1 MIVVR
6 IETILFYEVLMA
18 MYKLKLTRI
27 SVGLDGLPPLFFTR
41 IKYSI
46 RGRLVFLTMHFI
58 ILHLHL
64 HYLKVLLAHTVFVIS
79 HQTRSQNVLASSM
92 KIIKRTGGGPE
103 CATLA
108 K

>member
-27 SVGLDGLPPLFFTR
+27 SVGLDGLPPLLFTR

-46 RGRLVFLTMHFI
+46 SSMLVF
-58 ILHLHL
+58 
-64 HYLKVLLAHTVFVIS
+64 
-79 HQTRSQNVLASSM
+79 
-92 KIIKRTGGGPE
+92 
-103 CATLA
+103 
-108 K
+108 